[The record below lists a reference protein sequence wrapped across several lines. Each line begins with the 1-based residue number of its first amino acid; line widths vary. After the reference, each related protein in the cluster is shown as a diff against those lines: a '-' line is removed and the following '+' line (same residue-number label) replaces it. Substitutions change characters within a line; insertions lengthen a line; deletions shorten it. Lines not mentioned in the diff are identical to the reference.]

1 MDMEQPVAAAP
12 AGLTGRAQRNGSRTE
27 QRVAALEEQ
36 MQVLAWLH
44 TEKAA
49 QVIALAQALAAM
61 LAQAYQPQVQN
72 AITARLLGGQ
82 PPLG

>member
-1 MDMEQPVAAAP
+1 
-12 AGLTGRAQRNGSRTE
+12 
-27 QRVAALEEQ
+27 
-36 MQVLAWLH
+36 
-44 TEKAA
+44 
-49 QVIALAQALAAM
+49 M